1 MTLEEKM
8 EWLTHHGHGQIQAD
22 CSLYRSL
29 GGVDIQRV
37 RRLNDAVEGGEH
49 RGKLEFA

>member
-29 GGVDIQRV
+29 GGVDIQ
-37 RRLNDAVEGGEH
+37 
-49 RGKLEFA
+49 